1 MAKFNV
7 YDMAGKEVEQLEL
20 SDAVFGIEPNKA
32 VMTEAV
38 LNELANVRR
47 GTAKA
52 KTRGE
57 VSGGG
62 RKPWKQKGTG
72 RARQGSIRAVQW
84 RKGGIAHGPKV
95 RDYSYKLP
103 DKVKKLAY
111 KSILSSKA
119 KENLITIVSD
129 IKVETPK
136 TKTII
141 AMLKALKSN
150 VTKTL
155 IIVNAQDAV
164 VKKSVANLAKAKMIY
179 VNNINCHDL
188 MNYENLVFTKDAIIA
203 LDKRF

>member
-1 MAKFNV
+1 MAKLSV
-7 YDMAGKEVEQLEL
+7 LDMAGKETGSIEL
-20 SDAVFGIEPNKA
+20 KDSVFAIEPNKA
-32 VMTEAV
+32 VMAEAI
-38 LNELANVRR
+38 LNELSNVRR

-111 KSILSSKA
+111 RSILSDKLNGKA
-119 KENLITIVSD
+119 IIVVSE
-129 IKVETPK
+129 ISIEKPR
-136 TKTII
+136 TKTMIE
-141 AMLKALKSN
+141 MLKNLKAEG
-150 VTKTL
+150 KAL
-155 IIVNAQDAV
+155 IIIGSPNEK
-164 VKKSVANLAKAKMIY
+164 VKKSVS
-179 VNNINCHDL
+179 NI
-188 MNYENLVFTKDAIIA
+188 
-203 LDKRF
+203 

>member
-1 MAKFNV
+1 MAKLNIL
-7 YDMAGKEVEQLEL
+7 DMAGKETGSIEL
-20 SDAVFGIEPNKA
+20 KDSVFAIEPNKA
-32 VMTEAV
+32 VMAEAI
-38 LNELANVRR
+38 LNELSNVRR

-111 KSILSSKA
+111 RSILSDKLNGKA
-119 KENLITIVSD
+119 IIVVSEITID
-129 IKVETPK
+129 KPR
-136 TKTII
+136 TKTMIE
-141 AMLKALKSN
+141 MLKNLKADG
-150 VTKTL
+150 KAL
-155 IIVNAQDAV
+155 IIIGTPNEK
-164 VKKSVANLAKAKMIY
+164 VKKSVSNIENAKLIHL
-179 VNNINCHDL
+179 NNINCHDL
-188 MNYENLVFTKDAIIA
+188 MNHQKLVFTKDAISA
-203 LDKRF
+203 LDARL